1 MSKMG
6 EYSMETEDDPDFDYS
21 QYLAIEEEKDYEN
34 YMAKEYTMLLSEL
47 EEAKERSA
55 YYQRMSVILNGDKP

>member
-6 EYSMETEDDPDFDYS
+6 EYSMETEDPDFDYW
-21 QYLAIEEEKDYEN
+21 QYMAIEEEDYEN
-34 YMAKEYTMLLSEL
+34 YMAKEHTMLLSEL

-55 YYQRMSVILNGDKP
+55 YYQRMSIILNGDKP

>member
-6 EYSMETEDDPDFDYS
+6 EYAAEREDDPDFDYW

-34 YMAKEYTMLLSEL
+34 YMAKECTMLLSEL
-47 EEAKERSA
+47 REEAKRSTC
-55 YYQRMSVILNGDKP
+55 YQRMSVILNGYKP

>member
-6 EYSMETEDDPDFDYS
+6 EYSMETEDPDFDYW

-34 YMAKEYTMLLSEL
+34 YMAKECAMLLSEL
-47 EEAKERSA
+47 RKEAKKST

>member
-6 EYSMETEDDPDFDYS
+6 EYSMETEDDPDFDYW

>member
-6 EYSMETEDDPDFDYS
+6 EYAVEREDDPDFDYW

-34 YMAKEYTMLLSEL
+34 YMAKEHTMLLSEL
-47 EEAKERSA
+47 EEAKEKSA